1 MGGRTTQEDPTRQAQ
16 LEIEQMSPLRGR
28 IRVDGAEAVEF
39 QGWGELRYRL
49 IGGQPAPEV
58 ALTEHELRVA
68 SLACEGLSNSEIAEA
83 LVLSPRTVQWHLNR
97 AFKKLSV
104 RTRTELAV
112 AWLTS
117 EAAGKP

>member
-1 MGGRTTQEDPTRQAQ
+1 MTTLVR
-16 LEIEQMSPLRGR
+16 LEIDEASPLRGR
-28 IRVDGAEAVEF
+28 IQIEDGETVGF
-39 QGWGELRYRL
+39 QGWGELRYHL
-49 IGGQPAPEV
+49 IGGAIGPEV

-104 RTRTELAV
+104 RSRTELAV

-117 EAAGKP
+117 ERREP